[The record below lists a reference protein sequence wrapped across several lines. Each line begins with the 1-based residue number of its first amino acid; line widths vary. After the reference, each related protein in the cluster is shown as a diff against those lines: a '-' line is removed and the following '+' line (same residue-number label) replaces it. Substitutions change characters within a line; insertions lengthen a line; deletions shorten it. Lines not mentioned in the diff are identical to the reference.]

1 MLALNDCGYSNSIY
15 TVESGYDGKI
25 LDRVEIVEIM
35 GLDEAGLEKG
45 LSVLEN
51 IVKRKFPFQGGG
63 LRNMSVQTVMEDLG
77 HTL

>member
-1 MLALNDCGYSNSIY
+1 M
-15 TVESGYDGKI
+15 
-25 LDRVEIVEIM
+25 DRVEIVEIM